1 MITSQLSP
9 PRARDRF
16 LDIVRALAILGVVV
30 QHWAMPVLDY
40 SGGELTTGNA
50 LTTPGWWAVTWLS
63 QVMPL
68 VFFAGGAAN
77 LISLRRAS
85 STRDWLAGRLRR
97 LLLPVLPLFAVWLVV
112 PRLLRDLGVPE
123 QPVALAGSI
132 AAQLLWFLAVYLL
145 TILATPIMAA
155 AHRRIGLWAPLALSV
170 AAAAVDVARFDG
182 VPLVG
187 YANAVFVWLAVHQLG
202 FYYAEGRLGR
212 LSPRLALGLSAV
224 GFGVTALLVAFG
236 PYAASMIGMP
246 GAPVSNMSP
255 PTVCLVSLALGQ
267 IGLALAAKRALTRL
281 AERPAIGS
289 ALGWV
294 GPRFMSIYLWHM
306 PALVVVSGVTVLA
319 LDYATPVPGSLLW
332 LAALPAWLVL
342 TGLVLVGLLRLF
354 GRFEAAPRPA
364 TVTAPAW
371 QLVTAGLLAA
381 GGLLGLAAKGFAN
394 GPELWIA
401 LVAGAFVLSGKAVTR
416 EPAKAA

>member
-1 MITSQLSP
+1 MTTSQLSP
-9 PRARDRF
+9 PRTRDRF

-40 SGGELTTGNA
+40 SGGAITTGNA
-50 LTTPGWWAVTWLS
+50 LTAPGWWAITWLS

-85 STRDWLAGRLRR
+85 STRDWLAARLRR

-112 PRLLRDLGVPE
+112 PTVLHDLGVPE
-123 QPVALAGSI
+123 QPVAIAGAI

-145 TILATPIMAA
+145 TILATPLLAA
-155 AHRRIGLWAPLALSV
+155 AHRRFGLAVPFAL
-170 AAAAVDVARFDG
+170 AAAAALVDVARFDG

-202 FYYAEGRLGR
+202 FHYAEGRLGT
-212 LSPRLALGLSAV
+212 LSPRAALGMSAA
-224 GFGVTALLVAFG
+224 GFGVTALFVGFG

-255 PTVCLVSLALGQ
+255 PTACLVSLAVGQ
-267 IGLALAAKRALTRL
+267 VGLVLAAKKALNRL
-281 AERPAIGS
+281 AERPAVSGV
-289 ALGWV
+289 LGWV

-306 PALVVVSGVTVLA
+306 PALVVVSGVLVLA
-319 LDYATPVPGSLLW
+319 LGYATPVPGSLLW
-332 LAALPAWLVL
+332 LAALPAWLTL
-342 TGLVLVGLLRLF
+342 TGLVLAGLLRVF
-354 GRFEAAPRPA
+354 GRFEATPRPA
-364 TVTAPAW
+364 TVTAPFW
-371 QLVTAGLLAA
+371 QLVTAGLLGSA
-381 GGLLGLAAKGFAN
+381 GLLGLAAKGFAN
-394 GPELWIA
+394 GPELWVA
-401 LVAGAFVLSGKAVTR
+401 LVVGAFLLSGKAVTR
-416 EPAKAA
+416 EPVAA